1 MREVSYSFLRETLDP
16 GEWDGDNNARGDD
29 RRVNVTAEPIERHFN
44 PAVRRFHLS
53 PGEEMWDCCDSE
65 DTSLLWGIS
74 IFTPFI
80 TPSCSQISILRDSH
94 SQHSRRTTIASLSPE
109 LTRYCRASRDLNLG
123 RISEK
128 SINRENEMLWW
139 HSRRN
144 LYTAHSNLW
153 RWIISTNCR
162 KANLNNPVNRR
173 WPYGKS

>member
-94 SQHSRRTTIASLSPE
+94 SQGGQQSHLSLQNSLVIVALHGIWILEELARRALTGKMKCYDDIHGETCTPLILISLE
-109 LTRYCRASRDLNLG
+109 MNH
-123 RISEK
+123 
-128 SINRENEMLWW
+128 INQLQ
-139 HSRRN
+139 
-144 LYTAHSNLW
+144 
-153 RWIISTNCR
+153 
-162 KANLNNPVNRR
+162 K
-173 WPYGKS
+173 GKFK